1 MKNKAV
7 FLDRD
12 GVVNRE
18 LGDYILRY
26 EEFEI
31 LPELIPFLY
40 EVKQRGYKVII
51 ITNQA
56 GIAKGLYDHKLVDA
70 CHAFL
75 IEELAGHGLQLDEIY
90 YCPHHPD
97 FGNCLCRKPKSLLIE
112 KALARFDLDPAAS
125 LMIGDKPRDVEA
137 ANGAGVRGF
146 LVPPNPTLD
155 QLLECLNS

>member
-70 CHAFL
+70 CHSFL

-112 KALARFDLDPAAS
+112 KALARFDLDPTAS

>member
-40 EVKQRGYKVII
+40 EVKKRGYKVII

-70 CHAFL
+70 CHSFL
-75 IEELAGHGLQLDEIY
+75 IEELAGHGLKLDEIY

-112 KALARFDLDPAAS
+112 KALARFELDPSAS

>member
-1 MKNKAV
+1 MNKAV

-12 GVVNRE
+12 GIVNKE

-31 LPELIPFLY
+31 LPELIPFLF
-40 EVKQRGYKVII
+40 EVKRRGYKIII

-56 GIAKGLYDHKLVDA
+56 GIAKGLYNHELVEA

-75 IEELAGHGLQLDEIY
+75 KEELSGHGIYLDEIY

-97 FGNCLCRKPKSLLIE
+97 FGECLCRKPKSLLIE
-112 KALARFDLDPAAS
+112 KAIARFQLDPDQCF
-125 LMIGDKPRDVEA
+125 MIGDKLRDVQASE
-137 ANGAGVRGF
+137 GAGVKGF
-146 LVPPNPTLD
+146 QLPANPSLD
-155 QLLECLNS
+155 QLFECLPQ

>member
-1 MKNKAV
+1 MNKAV

-12 GVVNRE
+12 GVVNKE

-26 EEFEI
+26 EEFEV

-40 EVKQRGYKVII
+40 EVKRLGYKVII

-56 GIAKGLYDHKLVDA
+56 GIAKGLYDHRLVDA

-75 IEELAGHGLQLDEIY
+75 KEELEGHGLAIDEIY

-97 FGNCLCRKPKSLLIE
+97 FGECLCRKPKSLLLE
-112 KALARFDLDPAAS
+112 KAIARFELDPEKC
-125 LMIGDKPRDVEA
+125 LMIGDKQRDVDA
-137 ANGAGVRGF
+137 AHGAGVRGF
-146 LVPPNPTLD
+146 LVPPNPTLE
-155 QLLECLNS
+155 QLLECLES

>member
-70 CHAFL
+70 CHTFL
-75 IEELAGHGLQLDEIY
+75 IEELAGHGLQIDEIY

-112 KALARFDLDPAAS
+112 KALARFELDPSVS

-137 ANGAGVRGF
+137 ANGAGVRVF

>member
-26 EEFEI
+26 EEFDI

-56 GIAKGLYDHKLVDA
+56 GIAKGLYDHTLVDA
-70 CHAFL
+70 CHTFL
-75 IEELAGHGLQLDEIY
+75 IEELAGHGLQIDEIY

-112 KALARFDLDPAAS
+112 KALARFELDPSVS